1 MAESRIFRASGIRD
15 TTTRQQQPMN
25 PRILLLCHEL
35 GTRLQLSAAW
45 TAAGATMLAP
55 ASTEV
60 PDCIVVDLGRRDAL
74 SEIARLRS
82 LHPGVG
88 IISCGAS
95 FDEAAVTAAKAA
107 GADDFAAR
115 SFVDRRVSRLL
126 KLPG

>member
-1 MAESRIFRASGIRD
+1 
-15 TTTRQQQPMN
+15 MN
-25 PRILLLCHEL
+25 PRILLLCHDL
-35 GTRLQLSAAW
+35 GTRLQLTATW
-45 TAAGATMLAP
+45 TAAGATVLAP

-60 PDCIVVDLGRRDAL
+60 PDYIVVDLGRRDAL

-88 IISCGAS
+88 IVSCGAS
-95 FDEAAVTAAKAA
+95 FDEATVTAAKAA

-115 SFVDRRVSRLL
+115 SFVDRRVSRRL

>member
-15 TTTRQQQPMN
+15 TTTRQPQPMN
-25 PRILLLCHEL
+25 PRILLLCHDL
-35 GTRLQLSAAW
+35 GTRLQLAATW

-55 ASTEV
+55 TSNET
-60 PDCIVVDLGRRDAL
+60 PDCIVIDLGRRDAL
-74 SEIARLRS
+74 EEIARLRS

-126 KLPG
+126 KLQG